1 MIVELDV
8 FPPTG
13 YGSKLA
19 LKTYCRLLFLPGG
32 GCCGNQTQSLY
43 HSSGNVVGPASPLLL
58 ELEVEVV
65 EVEVVCCWF
74 VLEDV
79 ELDEDEDEEKVGVD
93 GIMEV
98 APPGE

>member
-1 MIVELDV
+1 M
-8 FPPTG
+8 
-13 YGSKLA
+13 
-19 LKTYCRLLFLPGG
+19 
-32 GCCGNQTQSLY
+32 
-43 HSSGNVVGPASPLLL
+43 
-58 ELEVEVV
+58 V